1 MITNRRLMLVATAL
15 VIGVGSIAAAQAAEP
30 SEASL
35 IGQVKISK
43 TDAEKIALRQV
54 KSGIVKSAELEQ
66 EHGALVWSFDIA
78 KPKTANIS
86 EVLVNAK
93 TGAIV
98 HVGVETPSA
107 QAKEEAADKAE
118 QSAKP
123 ATH

>member
-1 MITNRRLMLVATAL
+1 MSTNRRVMILATAL
-15 VIGVGSIAAAQAAEP
+15 VVGGAWSIEATQAAEP

-35 IGQVKISK
+35 MSQVKVSK
-43 TDAEKIALRQV
+43 VDAEKIALRQV
-54 KSGIVKSAELEQ
+54 KSGVVKSAELEQ

-78 KPKTANIS
+78 KPNTANIH

-98 HVGVETPSA
+98 YTEVETPRA

-118 QSAKP
+118 KTSKQ
-123 ATH
+123 